1 MREWPRRLPWEDNM
15 RRFASTRAVALAL
28 SLVLSLALPAS
39 PKAAELKMLS
49 GFPLNFVL
57 TEEIAK
63 PFVATLAAESQGRL
77 AIELA
82 GPDAVPTFEQLE
94 PVQAGVFE
102 MLFTHPA
109 YHSGT
114 TGVGLA
120 IDGIASDPTKRR
132 EAGVIDYLTKHY
144 EALGVKLIAAPATG
158 TKGFRYFLREPIT
171 GSPGLEGRKIRGT
184 VSYHPMIRAL
194 GGSPV
199 NMPGGE
205 IYTSLQ
211 KGVVDGAAWSLTGAK
226 DFKWYEVAGYY
237 AEPVF
242 GQVGVMI
249 FMNLEAWNAL
259 PAADRALIEAAALE
273 LERNSISRFDALAAA
288 ELRALQDFGMK
299 ETLFAPEDAKRLE
312 TLWENGVWQVAI
324 EKSGAEAEG
333 LREIARKADLTR

>member
-1 MREWPRRLPWEDNM
+1 MRQIV
-15 RRFASTRAVALAL
+15 SVAGVA
-28 SLVLSLALPAS
+28 LSLALATPA
-39 PKAAELKMLS
+39 AATAADLKMVS
-49 GFPLNFVL
+49 GFPLNFIL

-63 PFVATLAAESQGRL
+63 PFVAALETASNGGVK
-77 AIELA
+77 IELS
-82 GPDAVPTFEQLE
+82 GPDAVPTFEQFE

-120 IDGIASDPTKRR
+120 IDGIGSDPAKRR
-132 EAGVIDYLTKHY
+132 EAGVFDYVAKHY
-144 EALGVKLIAAPATG
+144 EGLGMKLIAAPPTG
-158 TKGFRYFLREPIT
+158 TKGFRYFLRQPIA

-211 KGVVDGAAWSLTGAK
+211 KGVIDGAAWGLTGAK
-226 DFKWYEVAGYY
+226 DFKWYEVADYY

-249 FMNLEAWNAL
+249 FMNLDAWNAL
-259 PAADRALIEAAALE
+259 PAETQALIEAEAIKLERDTVARFDKLAASE
-273 LERNSISRFDALAAA
+273 LEALKG
-288 ELRALQDFGMK
+288 FGMK
-299 ETLFAPEDAKRLE
+299 QTTFAPEDANRLE

-324 EKSGAEAEG
+324 DKSGADAEG
-333 LREIARKADLTR
+333 LRELARKAGLTR

>member
-1 MREWPRRLPWEDNM
+1 MRLLSS
-15 RRFASTRAVALAL
+15 ALAVAAGLVLAL
-28 SLVLSLALPAS
+28 RLLAVPAQ
-39 PKAAELKMLS
+39 AAELRMLS

-63 PFVATLAAESQGRL
+63 PFVAALKEASGGGLEV
-77 AIELA
+77 ELA

-120 IDGIASDPTKRR
+120 IDGIAADPDKRR
-132 EAGVIDYLTKHY
+132 AAGVIDYLTKHY
-144 EALGVKLIAAPATG
+144 EGLGVKLIAAPATG
-158 TKGFRYFLREPIT
+158 SKGFRYFLREPIT

-226 DFKWYEVAGYY
+226 DFKWYEVADYY

-249 FMNLEAWNAL
+249 FMNLEAWQGLSAEQQ
-259 PAADRALIEAAALE
+259 AVIEAEAVKLE
-273 LERNSISRFDALAAA
+273 QASIARFDALAAA
-288 ELRALQDFGMK
+288 ELEELAGLGMK
-299 ETLFAPEDAKRLE
+299 QTAFAPEDAGRLE
-312 TLWENGVWQVAI
+312 TLWEDGVWQVAI
-324 EKSGAEAEG
+324 EKSGADAQA
-333 LREIARKADLTR
+333 LRDLARKAGLTR

>member
-1 MREWPRRLPWEDNM
+1 MRQIV
-15 RRFASTRAVALAL
+15 SVAGVA
-28 SLVLSLALPAS
+28 LSLALAAPA
-39 PKAAELKMLS
+39 AAQAADLKMVS
-49 GFPLNFVL
+49 GFPLNFIL

-63 PFVATLAAESQGRL
+63 PFVAALETASNGGIK
-77 AIELA
+77 IELS
-82 GPDAVPTFEQLE
+82 GPDAVPTFEQFE

-120 IDGIASDPTKRR
+120 IDGIGSDPTKRR
-132 EAGVIDYLTKHY
+132 EAGVFDYVARHY
-144 EALGVKLIAAPATG
+144 ETLGMKLIAAPPTG
-158 TKGFRYFLREPIT
+158 TKGFRYFLRQPIA

-211 KGVVDGAAWSLTGAK
+211 KGVIDGAAWGLTGAK
-226 DFKWYEVAGYY
+226 DFKWYEVADYY

-249 FMNLEAWNAL
+249 FMNLDAWNAL
-259 PAADRALIEAAALE
+259 PAETQALIEAEAIK
-273 LERNSISRFDALAAA
+273 LERDTVARFDKLAAA
-288 ELRALQDFGMK
+288 ELEALKGFGMK
-299 ETLFAPEDAKRLE
+299 QTTFAPEDANRLE

-324 EKSGAEAEG
+324 DKSGADAEG
-333 LREIARKADLTR
+333 LRELARKAGLTR